1 MPSPQSNLKYWLATT
16 YLLSIGAIRWQK
28 LLNFCGDIEA
38 IFSAPVTTLQAG
50 GLNEKQAH
58 SIKQINWRAIEQD
71 LVWCQ
76 KNQTNVLTWADDQ
89 YPKLLREIP
98 DPPLVLFVQG
108 EIDLL
113 NLPQIA
119 IVGSRHASVI
129 GLENAQQFAYT
140 LAQTGLVITSG
151 LALGI
156 DTVSHQGALAATGLT
171 IAVMGTGSGYIY
183 PRSNSQLAEQIK
195 STGALISEF
204 PPHAPPKAQ
213 HFPLRNRIISGLSL
227 GVLVVEATLRSG
239 SLITARNAV
248 EQGRDVFAMPGS
260 IHHPLAKG
268 CHYLIRQ
275 GAKLV
280 ENTEDILLELAPL
293 LEWMSKNRPKVSSDQ
308 GLDKNLDELQQVVL
322 TQIGYESTALDTIVA
337 RSGLTQSIVSSM
349 LLSLE
354 LMGYINIVSGGYSR
368 TSQ

>member
-1 MPSPQSNLKYWLATT
+1 MSSLQPNLKYWLATT
-16 YLLSIGAIRWQK
+16 YLLNIDSIRWRK
-28 LLNFCGDIEA
+28 LLAFCGGIETV
-38 IFSAPVTTLQAG
+38 FSASITTLQAG

-58 SIKQINWRAIEQD
+58 SIKQINWQAIEKD
-71 LVWCQ
+71 LVWCE
-76 KNQTNVLTWADDQ
+76 KNHADVLIWTDDH

-98 DPPLVLFVQG
+98 DPPLVLYTQG
-108 EIDLL
+108 KIELL
-113 NLPQIA
+113 NLPQLA
-119 IVGSRHASVI
+119 IVGSRHGSVV
-129 GLENAQQFAYT
+129 GLENAQQFAYI
-140 LAQTGLVITSG
+140 LAQAGLIITSG

-156 DTVSHQGALAATGLT
+156 DTASHQGALAATGLT
-171 IAVMGTGSGYIY
+171 IGVMGTGLGHIY
-183 PRSNSQLAEQIK
+183 PRSNSKLAEQIK
-195 STGALISEF
+195 SAGVLVSEF
-204 PPHAPPKAQ
+204 PPHTLPKAH

-293 LEWMSKNRPKVSSDQ
+293 LEWVCKNRPKVSSGQ

-337 RSGLTQSIVSSM
+337 RSGLTQSLVSSM